1 MMRATAEDAD
11 AAELVGINSRAVY
24 ARATALAVAIAT
36 LGGLF
41 LAIRSVFDPVSGPTQ
56 LIFAFEAVVIG
67 GMGSLWGTLL
77 GGLALGVAQTV
88 GAQINPEYRS
98 PGRTSA
104 VPGGAGRSVQRRPLE
119 PEADA
124 MKVQR
129 WTRTSKLFTG
139 GTVVLAALLATVP
152 LLFDPDVVQKLTN
165 LLILV
170 LLAAM
175 WNALAGYGGL
185 LSVGQQAFIGIGA
198 YGTVFFAGLGI
209 SPYPAMLLATL
220 LAGAIS
226 VPISFFALRLR
237 AAQFAIGMWVTAEV
251 ISIFVRLDQ
260 NLGAGTGISLI
271 QMNQYEP
278 NFRQAY
284 TFWLALAFTVIFLA
298 AVFFLLRSPLGASLQ
313 AIRDDE
319 DAARSLGVR
328 VASRK
333 RLLFVLAGFG
343 CGAAG
348 VLVVANT
355 LFIEPGS
362 IFSVQWSAYMIFM
375 VLVGGLGTF
384 EGPILGAILLFAIQT
399 TFTQGGP
406 WYLVGLGATAALFA
420 LALPRGLWGTI
431 EERLGLAPVACRL
444 SRGRDQG

>member
-1 MMRATAEDAD
+1 
-11 AAELVGINSRAVY
+11 
-24 ARATALAVAIAT
+24 
-36 LGGLF
+36 
-41 LAIRSVFDPVSGPTQ
+41 
-56 LIFAFEAVVIG
+56 
-67 GMGSLWGTLL
+67 
-77 GGLALGVAQTV
+77 
-88 GAQINPEYRS
+88 
-98 PGRTSA
+98 
-104 VPGGAGRSVQRRPLE
+104 
-119 PEADA
+119 

-139 GTVVLAALLATVP
+139 GTGVVALGLASVP
-152 LLFDPDVVQKLTN
+152 LIFEPDVVQKLTN

-170 LLAAM
+170 ILAAM

-185 LSVGQQAFIGIGA
+185 VSVVQLAFIGIGA
-198 YGTVFFAGLGI
+198 YGTVFFAGMGV
-209 SPYPAMLLATL
+209 SPYMAMLLAMA

-226 VPISFFALRLR
+226 IPISLFALRLR
-237 AAQFAIGMWVTAEV
+237 AAQFAIGMWVIAEV
-251 ISIFVRLDQ
+251 MSIVVRLDK

-271 QMNQYEP
+271 QMNQYAP

-284 TFWLALAFTVIFLA
+284 TFWMALGFAVLFLA
-298 AVFFLLRSPLGASLQ
+298 ALFFLLRSPLGASLQ

-362 IFSVQWSAYMIFM
+362 VFSVQWSAYMIFM

-420 LALPRGLWGTI
+420 LVLPRGLWGAI
-431 EERLGLAPVACRL
+431 EDRLGLRLLPVGYQVVSSEIKAEART
-444 SRGRDQG
+444 

>member
-1 MMRATAEDAD
+1 
-11 AAELVGINSRAVY
+11 
-24 ARATALAVAIAT
+24 
-36 LGGLF
+36 
-41 LAIRSVFDPVSGPTQ
+41 
-56 LIFAFEAVVIG
+56 
-67 GMGSLWGTLL
+67 
-77 GGLALGVAQTV
+77 
-88 GAQINPEYRS
+88 
-98 PGRTSA
+98 
-104 VPGGAGRSVQRRPLE
+104 
-119 PEADA
+119 
-124 MKVQR
+124 
-129 WTRTSKLFTG
+129 
-139 GTVVLAALLATVP
+139 
-152 LLFDPDVVQKLTN
+152 VVQKLTN

-198 YGTVFFAGLGI
+198 YGTVFFAGLGV
-209 SPYPAMLLATL
+209 SPYLAMLLAAV
-220 LAGAIS
+220 LAGAVS
-226 VPISFFALRLR
+226 VPMSLFALRLR
-237 AAQFAIGMWVTAEV
+237 AAQFAIGMWVIAEV
-251 ISIFVRLDQ
+251 ISILVRLDN
-260 NLGAGTGISLI
+260 NLGAGTGISLF
-271 QMNQYEP
+271 QMNQFAP

-284 TFWLALAFTVIFLA
+284 TFWMALGFTVLFLA
-298 AVFFLLRSPLGASLQ
+298 AMFFLLRSPLGASLQ

-362 IFSVQWSAYMIFM
+362 VFSVQWSAYMIFM

-420 LALPRGLWGTI
+420 LVLPRGLWGAI
-431 EERLGLAPVACRL
+431 EERFGLRLMPVGYRVVSPEKKSEA
-444 SRGRDQG
+444 SA

>member
-1 MMRATAEDAD
+1 MR
-11 AAELVGINSRAVY
+11 
-24 ARATALAVAIAT
+24 
-36 LGGLF
+36 
-41 LAIRSVFDPVSGPTQ
+41 
-56 LIFAFEAVVIG
+56 
-67 GMGSLWGTLL
+67 
-77 GGLALGVAQTV
+77 
-88 GAQINPEYRS
+88 
-98 PGRTSA
+98 
-104 VPGGAGRSVQRRPLE
+104 
-119 PEADA
+119 
-124 MKVQR
+124 VQR
-129 WTRTSKLFTG
+129 WTRTSKVFTG
-139 GTVVLAALLATVP
+139 ATAGIAVALATVP
-152 LLFDPDVVQKLTN
+152 LLFDPEWVQKLTN

-170 LLAAM
+170 LIAAM

-198 YGTVFFAGLGI
+198 YGTVFFAGFGI
-209 SPYPAMLLATL
+209 SPYPAMVLATL
-220 LAGAIS
+220 VAGAIS
-226 VPISFFALRLR
+226 VPISLFALRVR
-237 AAQFAIGMWVTAEV
+237 AAQFAIGMWVTAEI
-251 ISIFVRLDQ
+251 ISILVRLDQ

-271 QMNQYEP
+271 QMNQYAP

-284 TFWLALAFTVIFLA
+284 TFWLALGFTIIFLSA
-298 AVFFLLRSPLGASLQ
+298 LFFLLRSPLGVSLQ

-328 VASRK
+328 VAARK

-348 VLVVANT
+348 ALVVANT

-362 IFSVQWSAYMIFM
+362 VFSVQWSAYMIFM

-420 LALPRGLWGTI
+420 LVLPRGIWGTI
-431 EERLGLAPVACRL
+431 EERLGLRLLPVGYRVVETKGEERSA
-444 SRGRDQG
+444 

>member
-1 MMRATAEDAD
+1 
-11 AAELVGINSRAVY
+11 
-24 ARATALAVAIAT
+24 
-36 LGGLF
+36 
-41 LAIRSVFDPVSGPTQ
+41 
-56 LIFAFEAVVIG
+56 
-67 GMGSLWGTLL
+67 
-77 GGLALGVAQTV
+77 
-88 GAQINPEYRS
+88 
-98 PGRTSA
+98 
-104 VPGGAGRSVQRRPLE
+104 
-119 PEADA
+119 

-139 GTVVLAALLATVP
+139 GTCGVALALASVP
-152 LLFDPDVVQKLTN
+152 LVFDPDVVQKLTN

-170 LLAAM
+170 ILAAM

-198 YGTVFFAGLGI
+198 YGTVFFAGMGV
-209 SPYPAMLLATL
+209 SPYVAMLLAMV
-220 LAGAIS
+220 LAGAVS
-226 VPISFFALRLR
+226 VPISLFALRLR
-237 AAQFAIGMWVTAEV
+237 AAQFAIGMWVIAEV
-251 ISIFVRLDQ
+251 MSILVRLDK

-271 QMNQYEP
+271 QMNQFAP

-284 TFWLALAFTVIFLA
+284 TFWMALGFAVLFLA
-298 AVFFLLRSPLGASLQ
+298 ALFFLLRSPLGASLQ

-319 DAARSLGVR
+319 DAARSVGVR

-348 VLVVANT
+348 VLVVANS
-355 LFIEPGS
+355 LFIEPAS
-362 IFSVQWSAYMIFM
+362 AFSVQWSAYMIFM

-420 LALPRGLWGTI
+420 LVLPRGLWGTI
-431 EERLGLAPVACRL
+431 EERLGLRLMPVGYRVVSPEKKAEP
-444 SRGRDQG
+444 SA

>member
-1 MMRATAEDAD
+1 
-11 AAELVGINSRAVY
+11 L
-24 ARATALAVAIAT
+24 
-36 LGGLF
+36 
-41 LAIRSVFDPVSGPTQ
+41 
-56 LIFAFEAVVIG
+56 
-67 GMGSLWGTLL
+67 
-77 GGLALGVAQTV
+77 
-88 GAQINPEYRS
+88 
-98 PGRTSA
+98 
-104 VPGGAGRSVQRRPLE
+104 
-119 PEADA
+119 
-124 MKVQR
+124 KVQR

-139 GTVVLAALLATVP
+139 ATGIVALVLAGVP
-152 LLFDPDVVQKLTN
+152 LIFDPDVVQKLTN

-198 YGTVFFAGLGI
+198 YGTVFFAGLGV
-209 SPYPAMLLATL
+209 SPYLAMLLATL
-220 LAGAIS
+220 LAGAVS
-226 VPISFFALRLR
+226 VPISLFALRLR
-237 AAQFAIGMWVTAEV
+237 AAQFAIGMWVIAEV
-251 ISIFVRLDQ
+251 ASILVRLDN
-260 NLGAGTGISLI
+260 NLGAGTGISLF
-271 QMNQYEP
+271 QMNQFAP

-284 TFWLALAFTVIFLA
+284 TFWMALGFTVLFLA
-298 AVFFLLRSPLGASLQ
+298 ALFFLLRSPLGASLQ

-362 IFSVQWSAYMIFM
+362 VFSVQWSAYMIFM

-420 LALPRGLWGTI
+420 LVLPRGLWGAI
-431 EERLGLAPVACRL
+431 EERLGLRLMPVGYRVVSPEKTPETSA
-444 SRGRDQG
+444 

>member
-1 MMRATAEDAD
+1 MR
-11 AAELVGINSRAVY
+11 
-24 ARATALAVAIAT
+24 
-36 LGGLF
+36 
-41 LAIRSVFDPVSGPTQ
+41 
-56 LIFAFEAVVIG
+56 
-67 GMGSLWGTLL
+67 
-77 GGLALGVAQTV
+77 
-88 GAQINPEYRS
+88 
-98 PGRTSA
+98 
-104 VPGGAGRSVQRRPLE
+104 
-119 PEADA
+119 
-124 MKVQR
+124 VQR
-129 WTRTSKLFTG
+129 WTRTSKAFTVA
-139 GTVVLAALLATVP
+139 TVLVAALLATVP
-152 LLFDPDVVQKLTN
+152 LLFEASVVQRLTN

-198 YGTVFFAGLGI
+198 YGTVFFAGLGV
-209 SPYPAMLLATL
+209 SPYPAMVLATL
-220 LAGAIS
+220 LAGAVS

-237 AAQFAIGMWVTAEV
+237 AAQFAIGMWVIAEV
-251 ISIFVRLDQ
+251 ISILVRLDQ
-260 NLGAGTGISLI
+260 NLGAGTGISLL
-271 QMNQYEP
+271 QVNQYEP

-284 TFWLALAFTVIFLA
+284 TFWLALGFTVIFLA
-298 AVFFLLRSPLGASLQ
+298 AIFLLLRSPLGVSLQ

-328 VASRK
+328 VAARK

-348 VLVVANT
+348 VLIVANT

-399 TFTQGGP
+399 NFTQGGP

-420 LALPRGLWGTI
+420 LVRPRGLWGTI
-431 EERLGLAPVACRL
+431 EERFGLRLLPVGYRVVEVKGEERTA
-444 SRGRDQG
+444 

>member
-1 MMRATAEDAD
+1 
-11 AAELVGINSRAVY
+11 
-24 ARATALAVAIAT
+24 
-36 LGGLF
+36 
-41 LAIRSVFDPVSGPTQ
+41 
-56 LIFAFEAVVIG
+56 
-67 GMGSLWGTLL
+67 
-77 GGLALGVAQTV
+77 
-88 GAQINPEYRS
+88 
-98 PGRTSA
+98 
-104 VPGGAGRSVQRRPLE
+104 
-119 PEADA
+119 
-124 MKVQR
+124 MKVER
-129 WTRTSKLFTG
+129 WTRTSRLFTLG
-139 GTVVLAALLATVP
+139 AGVVIVALASVP
-152 LLFDPDVVQKLTN
+152 LVLDPDYVQKLTT

-198 YGTVFFAGLGI
+198 YATVFFAGLGVA
-209 SPYPAMLLATL
+209 PYAAMVLATL
-220 LAGAIS
+220 VAGAVS
-226 VPISFFALRLR
+226 VPISLFALRLR
-237 AAQFAIGMWVTAEV
+237 AAQFAIGMWVIAE
-251 ISIFVRLDQ
+251 IASIVVRLDQ

-271 QMNQYEP
+271 QLNQYDP

-284 TFWLALAFTVIFLA
+284 TFWLALAFTVVFLTA
-298 AVFFLLRSPLGASLQ
+298 LFFLLRSPLGASLQ

-319 DAARSLGVR
+319 EAARSLGVR
-328 VASRK
+328 VAARK
-333 RLLFVLAGFG
+333 RMLFVLAAFG

-362 IFSVQWSAYMIFM
+362 VFSVQWSAYMIFM

-420 LALPRGLWGTI
+420 LFLPRGLWGTI
-431 EERLGLAPVACRL
+431 EGRLGLRLLPVGYRVVESKREEKSA
-444 SRGRDQG
+444 

>member
-1 MMRATAEDAD
+1 
-11 AAELVGINSRAVY
+11 
-24 ARATALAVAIAT
+24 
-36 LGGLF
+36 
-41 LAIRSVFDPVSGPTQ
+41 
-56 LIFAFEAVVIG
+56 
-67 GMGSLWGTLL
+67 
-77 GGLALGVAQTV
+77 
-88 GAQINPEYRS
+88 
-98 PGRTSA
+98 
-104 VPGGAGRSVQRRPLE
+104 
-119 PEADA
+119 

-129 WTRTSKLFTG
+129 WTRTSTLFTG
-139 GTVVLAALLATVP
+139 ATLVVAALLATIP
-152 LLFDPDVVQKLTN
+152 LLLDPEWVQKLTN

-185 LSVGQQAFIGIGA
+185 LSIGQQAFIGIGA
-198 YGTVFFAGLGI
+198 YATVYFAGLGV
-209 SPYPAMLLATL
+209 SPYLAMVLAMLF
-220 LAGAIS
+220 AGAIS

-251 ISIFVRLDQ
+251 ISILVRLDQ

-271 QMNQYEP
+271 ELNQYAP

-298 AVFFLLRSPLGASLQ
+298 AIFFLLRSPLGASLQ

-328 VASRK
+328 VVARK

-362 IFSVQWSAYMIFM
+362 VFSVQWSAYMIFM

-406 WYLVGLGATAALFA
+406 WYLVGLGATATLVALI
-420 LALPRGLWGTI
+420 LPRGLWGTI
-431 EERLGLAPVACRL
+431 EERLGLRLLPVGYWVVETKREERTA
-444 SRGRDQG
+444 

>member
-1 MMRATAEDAD
+1 MR
-11 AAELVGINSRAVY
+11 
-24 ARATALAVAIAT
+24 VA
-36 LGGLF
+36 
-41 LAIRSVFDPVSGPTQ
+41 
-56 LIFAFEAVVIG
+56 
-67 GMGSLWGTLL
+67 
-77 GGLALGVAQTV
+77 
-88 GAQINPEYRS
+88 
-98 PGRTSA
+98 
-104 VPGGAGRSVQRRPLE
+104 
-119 PEADA
+119 
-124 MKVQR
+124 R
-129 WTRTSKLFTG
+129 WTRTSKLFTA
-139 GTVVLAALLATVP
+139 GTGLVALLLASVP
-152 LLFDPDVVQKLTN
+152 LIFEPDVVQKLTT

-198 YGTVFFAGLGI
+198 YGTVFFADMGVT
-209 SPYPAMLLATL
+209 PYLAMVLATVV
-220 LAGAIS
+220 AGAVS
-226 VPISFFALRLR
+226 LPISLFALRLR
-237 AAQFAIGMWVTAEV
+237 AAQFAIGMWVIAEV
-251 ISIFVRLDQ
+251 ISIVVRLDQ

-271 QMNQYEP
+271 QLNQYEP

-284 TFWLALAFTVIFLA
+284 TFWLALGFTIVFMA
-298 AVFFLLRSPLGASLQ
+298 ALFFLLRSPLGTSLQ

-328 VASRK
+328 VAARK

-348 VLVVANT
+348 VLVAANT

-362 IFSVQWSAYMIFM
+362 VFSVQWSAYMIFM

-420 LALPRGLWGTI
+420 LVLPRGLWGTI
-431 EERLGLAPVACRL
+431 EERLGLRLLPVGYRVVEKKGKGEERAA
-444 SRGRDQG
+444 

>member
-1 MMRATAEDAD
+1 MR
-11 AAELVGINSRAVY
+11 
-24 ARATALAVAIAT
+24 
-36 LGGLF
+36 
-41 LAIRSVFDPVSGPTQ
+41 
-56 LIFAFEAVVIG
+56 
-67 GMGSLWGTLL
+67 
-77 GGLALGVAQTV
+77 
-88 GAQINPEYRS
+88 
-98 PGRTSA
+98 
-104 VPGGAGRSVQRRPLE
+104 
-119 PEADA
+119 
-124 MKVQR
+124 VQR
-129 WTRTSKLFTG
+129 WTRISKVFTG
-139 GTVVLAALLATVP
+139 ATAGIAVALATVP
-152 LLFDPDVVQKLTN
+152 LLFDPEWVQKLTN

-170 LLAAM
+170 LIAAM

-185 LSVGQQAFIGIGA
+185 LSIGQQAFIGIGA

-209 SPYPAMLLATL
+209 SPYPAMVLSTL
-220 LAGAIS
+220 VAGAIS
-226 VPISFFALRLR
+226 IPISFFALRVR
-237 AAQFAIGMWVTAEV
+237 AAQFAIGMWVTAEI
-251 ISIFVRLDQ
+251 ISILVRLDQ

-271 QMNQYEP
+271 QMNQYAP

-284 TFWLALAFTVIFLA
+284 TFWLALGFTIIFLSA
-298 AVFFLLRSPLGASLQ
+298 LFLLLRSPLGVSLQ

-328 VASRK
+328 VAARK

-348 VLVVANT
+348 ALVVANT

-362 IFSVQWSAYMIFM
+362 VFSVQWSAYMIFM

-420 LALPRGLWGTI
+420 LALPRGIWGTI
-431 EERLGLAPVACRL
+431 EERLGLRLLPVGYRVVETKGEERSA
-444 SRGRDQG
+444 

>member
-1 MMRATAEDAD
+1 
-11 AAELVGINSRAVY
+11 
-24 ARATALAVAIAT
+24 
-36 LGGLF
+36 
-41 LAIRSVFDPVSGPTQ
+41 
-56 LIFAFEAVVIG
+56 
-67 GMGSLWGTLL
+67 
-77 GGLALGVAQTV
+77 
-88 GAQINPEYRS
+88 
-98 PGRTSA
+98 
-104 VPGGAGRSVQRRPLE
+104 
-119 PEADA
+119 

-129 WTRTSKLFTG
+129 WTRTSSLFTA
-139 GTVVLAALLATVP
+139 GTGVVALLLATVP
-152 LLFDPDVVQKLTN
+152 LIFEADVVQKLTN

-198 YGTVFFAGLGI
+198 YATIYFAGLGVT
-209 SPYPAMLLATL
+209 PYLAMVFAMLF
-220 LAGAIS
+220 AGLVSI
-226 VPISFFALRLR
+226 PISLFALRLR
-237 AAQFAIGMWVTAEV
+237 AAQFAIGMWVIAEAA
-251 ISIFVRLDQ
+251 SILVRQDR

-271 QMNQYEP
+271 ELNQFEP

-284 TFWLALAFTVIFLA
+284 TFWLALVFTVVFLSA
-298 AVFFLLRSPLGASLQ
+298 LFFMLRSPLGASLQ

-328 VASRK
+328 VAARK

-348 VLVVANT
+348 VLVAANT
-355 LFIEPGS
+355 LFIETGS
-362 IFSVQWSAYMIFM
+362 VFSVQWSAYMIFM

-384 EGPILGAILLFAIQT
+384 EGPIIGAILLFAIQT

-420 LALPRGLWGTI
+420 LLLPRGLWGTI
-431 EERLGLAPVACRL
+431 EERFGLRLLPVGYRVVEANSEKRTAA
-444 SRGRDQG
+444 

>member
-1 MMRATAEDAD
+1 
-11 AAELVGINSRAVY
+11 
-24 ARATALAVAIAT
+24 
-36 LGGLF
+36 
-41 LAIRSVFDPVSGPTQ
+41 
-56 LIFAFEAVVIG
+56 
-67 GMGSLWGTLL
+67 
-77 GGLALGVAQTV
+77 
-88 GAQINPEYRS
+88 
-98 PGRTSA
+98 
-104 VPGGAGRSVQRRPLE
+104 
-119 PEADA
+119 

-139 GTVVLAALLATVP
+139 ATAAVALALAVVP
-152 LLFDPDVVQKLTN
+152 LIFGADVVQKLTN

-198 YGTVFFAGLGI
+198 YGTVFFAGMGFT
-209 SPYPAMLLATL
+209 PYLAMVLATV
-220 LAGAIS
+220 LAGAVS
-226 VPISFFALRLR
+226 VPMSLFALRLR
-237 AAQFAIGMWVTAEV
+237 AAQFAIGMWVIAEV
-251 ISIFVRLDQ
+251 ISILVRLDN
-260 NLGAGTGISLI
+260 NLGAGTGISLF
-271 QMNQYEP
+271 QMNQFAP

-284 TFWLALAFTVIFLA
+284 TFWMALGFTVLFLG

-362 IFSVQWSAYMIFM
+362 VFSVQWSAYMIFM

-420 LALPRGLWGTI
+420 LFLPRGLWGAI
-431 EERLGLAPVACRL
+431 EGRFGLRLMPVGYRVVSLEKKSEA
-444 SRGRDQG
+444 SA